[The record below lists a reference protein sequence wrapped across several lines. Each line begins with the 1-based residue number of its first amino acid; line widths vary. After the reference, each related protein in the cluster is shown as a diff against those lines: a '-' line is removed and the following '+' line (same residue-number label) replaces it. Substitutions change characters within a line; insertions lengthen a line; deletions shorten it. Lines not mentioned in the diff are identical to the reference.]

1 MDSPLTQARKDR
13 NWSQARLIAQ
23 LKLAAR
29 SAGKVLP
36 DDDKL
41 RVSLSR
47 WENGRHRPSEMYVDL
62 LCDALEVT
70 ASDLGFASLRREPPA
85 GGIGPDA
92 VAYLD
97 ATLQLHIRADHA
109 MGS

>member
-23 LKLAAR
+23 LRLAAR
-29 SAGKVLP
+29 AAGEVLP

-41 RVSLSR
+41 RVNLSR
-47 WENGRHRPSEMYVDL
+47 WENGRHRPSDLYVGL

-70 ASDLGFASLRREPPA
+70 AADIGFSSLRCDPPPA
-85 GGIGPDA
+85 IVSPDA
-92 VAYLD
+92 VSYLESV
-97 ATLQLHIRADHA
+97 LQLHMRADHA
-109 MGS
+109 M